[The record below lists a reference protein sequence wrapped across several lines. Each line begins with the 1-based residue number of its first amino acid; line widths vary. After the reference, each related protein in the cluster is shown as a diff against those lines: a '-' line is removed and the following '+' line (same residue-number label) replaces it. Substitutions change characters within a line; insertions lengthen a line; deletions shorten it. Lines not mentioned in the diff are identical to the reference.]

1 MGEEKMAEEVI
12 CRRTGGIV
20 TLIVNRPDEKNML
33 SDEVLTQFH
42 SHLLEL
48 DHDHATRVVII
59 TGAGMEFFC
68 GGIFNPRL
76 KANLSAEQVQLRRRH
91 AIELFDQIETVIHPV
106 IAAINGRAQA
116 GGFEM
121 ALACDMRIA
130 ASHATFCLPES
141 SWGGFPGAGGPLRLS
156 RIVGMG
162 KAMEIIMTGRPV
174 AVDEALRIGL
184 VERVV
189 PPEDFESELYKFSDR
204 VANTSPLGNRAVK
217 KIIRACPEM
226 SGRAARALS
235 DALRELV
242 GSSEDAREG
251 IAAHLEGRPP
261 KYKAK

>member
-1 MGEEKMAEEVI
+1 MAEEVI

-20 TLIVNRPDEKNML
+20 TLIVNRPEEQNML
-33 SDEVLTQFH
+33 SDEVLTQLH

-48 DHDHATRVVII
+48 NQDHATRLVII
-59 TGAGMEFFC
+59 TGVGMEFFC
-68 GGIFNPRL
+68 GGIFNPGL
-76 KANLSAEQVQLRRRH
+76 KARLSADQIRLRRRH
-91 AIELFDQIETVIHPV
+91 AIELFERIGTLIHPV
-106 IAAINGRAQA
+106 IGAINGRAQA

-162 KAMEIIMTGRPV
+162 KAMEIIMTGRAVV
-174 AVDEALRIGL
+174 ADEALRIGL
-184 VERVV
+184 IERVV
-189 PPEDFESELYKFSDR
+189 PPGDFESELYEFANCI
-204 VANTSPLGNRAVK
+204 ANTSPLGNRAVK

-226 SGRAARALS
+226 SGRAAQAFS

-242 GSSEDAREG
+242 GASEDAREG
-251 IAAHLEGRPP
+251 MIAHLEGRPP